1 MNDNTTS
8 IPTQIDAI
16 HEPLRRL
23 AKLSKR
29 FNGWGRWLVATVPA
43 ASAGILIY
51 SLPRTDTPELMRN
64 ATIAIGLGAG
74 LLGAGLWIAGI
85 LLRSHLSHYRASRFE
100 VEQQRMLLVAECE
113 RFVAGLD
120 TTVLAGLVTQIQNI
134 ETLLPALRAAHEL
147 STGQILMLLADVDR
161 RWQAD
166 LTRVSDVGVKMI
178 DGVSDQQADTANKVD
193 RILEAMK
200 RLEER
205 VETAILMADAV
216 AFVDARS
223 DAEGGRGGPVASVT
237 HLPQNGRSVP
247 PRKGDH
253 S

>member
-1 MNDNTTS
+1 MNENTTS

-43 ASAGILIY
+43 VAAGILIY
-51 SLPRTDTPELMRN
+51 SLARPDTPELMRN
-64 ATIAIGLGAG
+64 ATVAIGVGAG

-100 VEQQRMLLVAECE
+100 VEQQRIQLVADCE

-178 DGVSDQQADTANKVD
+178 DGVHD
-193 RILEAMK
+193 RLDKLAELIPLAAAEVARKAYAAAAPDLRAAVAAEFDEAIK
-200 RLEER
+200 RAR
-205 VETAILMADAV
+205 ADAY
-216 AFVDARS
+216 VDALS
-223 DAEGGRGGPVASVT
+223 GDNTVVMF
-237 HLPQNGRSVP
+237 PQHKRQDP
-247 PRKGDH
+247 A
-253 S
+253 